1 MSKINLRGVIVV
13 NVVAVLFMVPVGI
26 MSITV
31 RKAATARSPAI
42 TPQLHSGSQEG
53 VSPGSSQGYKPSK
66 PAHGDVLPPSRHNF
80 PRTVHQWGKPN
91 FKIHEPIGF

>member
-31 RKAATARSPAI
+31 RKAATARGRSDLSP
-42 TPQLHSGSQEG
+42 LS
-53 VSPGSSQGYKPSK
+53 
-66 PAHGDVLPPSRHNF
+66 
-80 PRTVHQWGKPN
+80 
-91 FKIHEPIGF
+91 